1 MPGNFIWSIA
11 RGWGAVERSII
22 LIIFIVAKSYASVMY
37 VYVKYHCVLSLKL
50 NISKMPVI
58 NDHSEKKENIFA
70 NTHLN
75 TILNTVYTDD
85 VTINDRQIG
94 ELRWI
99 SLERGCSCSYMHLHK
114 LCDYINETLSWGDSL
129 P

>member
-1 MPGNFIWSIA
+1 
-11 RGWGAVERSII
+11 
-22 LIIFIVAKSYASVMY
+22 MY

-94 ELRWI
+94 ELR
-99 SLERGCSCSYMHLHK
+99 
-114 LCDYINETLSWGDSL
+114 
-129 P
+129 